1 MEAILEFIFNS
12 DKFVNVLLTAIAAA
26 ADLAALVSF
35 VRSKEKKGVKLFVVI
50 FFTAVFLILLLSVF
64 VRVVPDT
71 DRGYI

>member
-35 VRSKEKKGVKLFVVI
+35 VRSKEKKGVK
-50 FFTAVFLILLLSVF
+50 
-64 VRVVPDT
+64 
-71 DRGYI
+71 